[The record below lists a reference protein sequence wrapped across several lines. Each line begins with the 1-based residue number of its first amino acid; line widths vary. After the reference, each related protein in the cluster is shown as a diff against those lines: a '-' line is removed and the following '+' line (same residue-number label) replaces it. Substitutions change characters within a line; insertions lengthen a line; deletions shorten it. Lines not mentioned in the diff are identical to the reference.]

1 MQTRDLTDLV
11 HFSPD
16 GPGAETVFETDRL
29 WSQLVCLDRGQ
40 ALGPLTDRSADG
52 LFAVVAG
59 EVVIQVT
66 RSRKR
71 LGQWATVLVPAG
83 DEVTVTN
90 ASADPAVVLIV
101 AAPPPAPRPV
111 AEGERPGG

>member
-1 MQTRDLTDLV
+1 METRDLTDLV
-11 HFSPD
+11 HFFPD
-16 GPGAETVFETDRL
+16 RPRAETLFETDRL

-40 ALGPLTDRSADG
+40 ALGPITDRSADG
-52 LFAVVAG
+52 LFTVVAG
-59 EVVIQVT
+59 EVVIQVS

-71 LGQWATVLVPAG
+71 LRQWATVLVPAG

-101 AAPPPAPRPV
+101 AAPPPAR
-111 AEGERPGG
+111 RPGVESDGPAG

>member
-1 MQTRDLTDLV
+1 MQSRDLADLV

-16 GPGAETVFETDRL
+16 GPRAETLFETGRL

-40 ALGPLTDRSADG
+40 ALGPITDRTADG

-59 EVVIQVT
+59 EVVIQVA

-71 LGQWATVLVPAG
+71 LRQWATVLVPAG

-90 ASADPAVVLIV
+90 ASPDPAVVLIV
-101 AAPPPAPRPV
+101 AAPPPAPAGIADGAHP
-111 AEGERPGG
+111 AG